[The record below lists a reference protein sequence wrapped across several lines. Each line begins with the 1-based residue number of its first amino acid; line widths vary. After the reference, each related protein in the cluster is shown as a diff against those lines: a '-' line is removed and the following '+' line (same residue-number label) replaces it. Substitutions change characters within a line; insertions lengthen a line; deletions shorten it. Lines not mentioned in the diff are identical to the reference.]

1 MNIKALLKEKK
12 MTQTQLAK
20 VLGVSDRT
28 IRRWI
33 RGDRQPSNTTIL
45 AIEYVTK

>member
-33 RGDRQPSNTTIL
+33 RGDRMLSQMSIL
-45 AIEYVTK
+45 AIYQAIK